1 LGIVIRNL
9 SVEAE
14 GVTEAGMIIG
24 TPDYISPEQEE
35 GEEADHRSDL
45 YSLGVILYEMVT
57 GTVPFKGDTAI

>member
-1 LGIVIRNL
+1 
-9 SVEAE
+9 
-14 GVTEAGMIIG
+14 MIIG